1 MNNTVEDLEKIISC
15 LMCILRVHDKY
26 DMYEEISKLMD
37 FYDLD
42 HTYEKFLI
50 DYKKMF
56 GG

>member
-15 LMCILRVHDKY
+15 LLCILRVHDKY

-56 GG
+56 D